1 MMKIGRCASVLSDAE
16 KRIGTDLIQD
26 TFPIQA
32 RGQAVWRL
40 SLISVKSLLTETM
53 M

>member
-16 KRIGTDLIQD
+16 KRIGTVKYRIL
-26 TFPIQA
+26 FPSKHEVKPF
-32 RGQAVWRL
+32 G
-40 SLISVKSLLTETM
+40 LISVKSFLNKTM